1 MLLPIK
7 LFHKNS
13 RLDNEKNAVFFK
25 LNSDQNKSL
34 MSVTFLEVMIN
45 RIDMR
50 SVDSLVILFS
60 NPSIHLVIIIG
71 FIQKSQHLGSSA

>member
-45 RIDMR
+45 GIDMR

-71 FIQKSQHLGSSA
+71 FTQKRQHLGSSA